1 MSGHKNKI
9 IVIGAVS
16 AVFCF
21 SVLWQVFTPASGDLE
36 IYFLDVGQGDSEFVK
51 LPGGTDILID
61 GGPPNGRALNE
72 LARALERG
80 DRYIDLVILS
90 HPQLDHFGGLVEV
103 LKRYKVGVFIWN
115 GAETDSDAFAELK
128 ETLRENGI
136 PEVILGAGDKI
147 KAGGSEIIVIS
158 PDDELLKAKDLN
170 DTSLVL
176 ELVSG
181 NSKTL
186 FTGDA
191 SAAVLENLR
200 SGDLDILKVAH
211 HGSKFS
217 SSAEFLK
224 AVKPEAAVVE
234 VGRNSY
240 GHPTYEAL
248 EALRSAGAQIFRT
261 DVDGTLKF
269 TIDGEDIKI
278 FKDLW

>member
-1 MSGHKNKI
+1 MSKHKNKI

-21 SVLWQVFTPASGDLE
+21 SVLWQVFAPASGDLE
-36 IYFLDVGQGDSEFVK
+36 VYFLDVGQGDSELIE

-61 GGPPNGRALNE
+61 GGPPNGRVLNE
-72 LARALERG
+72 LARALEQG

-103 LKRYKVGVFIWN
+103 LKRYRVGVFVWN

-136 PEVILGAGDKI
+136 PEVVLGAGDKI
-147 KAGGSEIIVIS
+147 RTGESEIIVIS
-158 PDDELLKAKDLN
+158 PDKELIKAKDLN

-176 ELVSG
+176 ELSSG
-181 NSKTL
+181 NSRTL
-186 FTGDA
+186 FTGDV
-191 SAAVLENLR
+191 SAAALQNLR
-200 SGDLDILKVAH
+200 FGDVDILKVAH
-211 HGSKFS
+211 HGSRFS
-217 SSAEFLK
+217 SSVEFLE

-248 EALRSAGAQIFRT
+248 EALRSVGAQIFRT